1 MKENIFNP
9 KISRRRFLQ
18 AAGAAGAVGAAGIGQ
33 LPGFSTIAKAQAKT
47 EAGKSGETVITKSF
61 CHQCPARCGID
72 VYTTDGR
79 VHAVFGTLDNPLS
92 EGKLCPKGHYGQYL
106 LYDADRFKG
115 PMKRTNPKKGRNED
129 PKFVPISWDEALD
142 TVAKRMNDLRE
153 KNESHR
159 FGLIF
164 GRGWGATDVGVLQSL
179 SKLYGSTNIGLGH
192 SSMCSDGSEE
202 TKKILDGNHAY
213 NAYDYAN
220 TNYMLVFGAG
230 FLESFRPFTGNMRA
244 WGVMRTKP
252 AKTKVTFVD
261 VHLNTGAASSD
272 RALLIKPGTDGA
284 MALAIAHVLL
294 TENLWDK
301 PFVGNFVDGVNRFK
315 TGETVAAVFTDEDI
329 RNRAQA
335 KEEAAV
341 KKAAADKV
349 AAEKAAVEK
358 AKTEAAHDKLIKA
371 QVLAKGDPAAEKA
384 IAEKIAKFEK
394 EEAKKALSK
403 ETDRMQR
410 EALDKDKKPEPEIKA
425 GQALFNQKWVLG
437 LPEWWNAVLKDC
449 TPEWAE
455 KITTIP
461 AKIIHDVAREFG
473 TTHPAIAI
481 FERGAHAHT
490 NGTYSGMAIHSL
502 NALVGSMFAEG
513 GLCYQMKPP
522 AGKWPVNL
530 DDFMDD
536 YAKAPERKKPRI
548 DMAKTEKWPMVS
560 NMLQEVAKNHN
571 AAAPYKLDTCM
582 FYMTGPVFSGPDC
595 TAWEKMLNEVFVIS
609 TTPFPDETAV
619 FADLVLP
626 DHTYLERLQV
636 ADTYPYQGYP
646 ISMIRTPAVK
656 PLYDTRVF
664 GDMLIDLG
672 KRIKGSTGE
681 YYKKLGNTENIIKGI
696 ASIFAE
702 KPGDNGVNSYETWK
716 EKGVWYQK
724 PYHWRQIRGEFYE
737 WDKATQSYSKPMTQE
752 AVKVNLLKTP
762 SGKFEF
768 KSGYLEEE
776 HHVHYLMEKFG
787 LPAEMI
793 AFPQYLPS
801 KHGGGGDLH
810 FVSPKLAMQAEGRGA
825 NLPHVTACVQPT
837 QGGKRT
843 VYLEIHPETAAK
855 RGIKDGDRVRIKST
869 VGAIEVYA
877 RLYEG
882 IRPDTVALPMI
893 HGHWGMGR
901 WSKNSGVSGSTNEVT
916 PNVSDAISGQC
927 CYHDAKVF
935 VEKV

>member
-1 MKENIFNP
+1 MKDDLFNP

-18 AAGAAGAVGAAGIGQ
+18 AAGVAGAAGAVGIGQ

-106 LYDADRFKG
+106 LYNADRFKG
-115 PMKRTNPKKGRNED
+115 PMKRTNPKKGRNAD

-142 TVAKRMNDLRE
+142 TVAKRLNDLRE

-159 FGLIF
+159 FGLIY
-164 GRGWGATDVGVLQSL
+164 GRGWGATDAGLFKDWSA
-179 SKLYGSTNIGLGH
+179 LYGSPNVGIGH

-261 VHLNTGAASSD
+261 VHLNTGAASAD

-294 TENLWDK
+294 TEGLWDRN
-301 PFVGNFVDGVNRFK
+301 FVGDFLPVVQPKDPEAPRLPPYKFE
-315 TGETVAAVFTDEDI
+315 TG
-329 RNRAQA
+329 
-335 KEEAAV
+335 
-341 KKAAADKV
+341 KA
-349 AAEKAAVEK
+349 
-358 AKTEAAHDKLIKA
+358 I
-371 QVLAKGDPAAEKA
+371 DPAT
-384 IAEKIAKFEK
+384 F
-394 EEAKKALSK
+394 S
-403 ETDRMQR
+403 
-410 EALDKDKKPEPEIKA
+410 
-425 GQALFNQKWVLG
+425 QKWVLG

-461 AKIIHDVAREFG
+461 AKTIHAVAREFG

-513 GLCYQMKPP
+513 GMAYQMKPP
-522 AGKWPVNL
+522 AGKLPVKAE
-530 DDFMDD
+530 DFMDD

-548 DMAKTEKWPMVS
+548 DMKGTDKWPMAS

-571 AAAPYKLDTCM
+571 EGKPYKLDTVM

-595 TAWEKMLNEVFVIS
+595 TAWEKMLGETFVINTS
-609 TTPFPDETAV
+609 PFPDETSV
-619 FADLVLP
+619 YSDLILP

-636 ADTYPYQGYP
+636 AETYPYQGYP

-672 KRIKGSTGE
+672 KRIKGPMGE
-681 YYKKLGNTENIIKGI
+681 YYKQVGNTENIIKAI
-696 ASIFAE
+696 AKAFAE

-716 EKGVWYQK
+716 EKGVWYKK
-724 PYHWRQIRGEFYE
+724 PYLWRQIRGEFYE
-737 WDKATQSYSKPMTQE
+737 WDKETKSYSKPMKPE
-752 AVKVNLLKTP
+752 EVKEKLIKTP

-787 LPAEMI
+787 LPAEMVG
-793 AFPQYLPS
+793 FPQYLPAN
-801 KHGGGGDLH
+801 HAGGGDLH
-810 FVSPKLAMQAEGRGA
+810 FVSPKLAMQAEGRSG
-825 NLPHVTACVQPT
+825 NLPHVTASVQPT
-837 QGGKRT
+837 QGGKKT
-843 VYLEIHPETAAK
+843 VYLEIHPDTAAK
-855 RGIKDGDRVRIKST
+855 RGIKDGDRVRIRSS
-869 VGAIEVYA
+869 VGSIEVYA
-877 RLYEG
+877 RLYGG

-901 WSKNSGVSGSTNEVT
+901 WTKNSGVSGSTNEVT

-927 CYHDAKVF
+927 CYHSAKVF

>member
-1 MKENIFNP
+1 MTENILNP

-18 AAGAAGAVGAAGIGQ
+18 AAGAASAAGAAGVMH
-33 LPGFSTIAKAQAKT
+33 LNGFSTITKAHAQSGA
-47 EAGKSGETVITKSF
+47 EKSGETVITKSF

-106 LYDADRFKG
+106 LYNADRFKG
-115 PMKRTNPKKGRNED
+115 PMKRTNPKKGREED

-142 TVAKRMNDLRE
+142 ITAKRLNDLRA

-159 FGLIF
+159 FGLIY
-164 GRGWGATDVGVLQSL
+164 GRGWGATDSGLFGDW
-179 SKLYGSTNIGLGH
+179 SKLYGSPNVGLGH

-202 TKKILDGNHAY
+202 AKMILDGNHGY

-252 AKTKVTFVD
+252 AKTKVTYVD
-261 VHLNTGAASSD
+261 VHLNTSGAAAD

-301 PFVGNFVDGVNRFK
+301 PFVGNFADGVNHFK
-315 TGETVAAVFTDEDI
+315 AGETVAAVFTDEDI
-329 RNRAQA
+329 RNRALA
-335 KEEAAV
+335 KEKAAAE
-341 KKAAADKV
+341 KAAADKV
-349 AAEKAAVEK
+349 AAEKAAADK
-358 AKTEAAHDKLIKA
+358 AKTKAAFAKLLKEK
-371 QVLAKGDPAAEKA
+371 VKAKGNPAAEKMV
-384 IAEKIAKFEK
+384 AEKIAKFEK
-394 EEAKKALSK
+394 EEAKKALSEK
-403 ETDRMQR
+403 TERMQR
-410 EALDKDKKPEPEIKA
+410 AALDKEKKPEPVIKA
-425 GQALFNQKWVLG
+425 GQALFEEKWVHG
-437 LPEWWNAVLKDC
+437 LTEWWNAVLKDC

-461 AKIIHDVAREFG
+461 AKTIHTVAREFG

-513 GLCYQMKPP
+513 GMAYQMKSP
-522 AGKWPVNL
+522 AGKLPIQA

-548 DMAKTEKWPMVS
+548 DMKGTDKWPMAS

-571 AAAPYKLDTCM
+571 ASAPYKLDTCM

-595 TAWEKMLNEVFVIS
+595 TAWEKMLGEVFVIS

-619 FADLVLP
+619 FADLILP

-672 KRIKGSTGE
+672 KRINGPMSE
-681 YYKKLGNTENIIKGI
+681 YYKQVDNTENIIKAI
-696 ASIFAE
+696 AKAFEE

-716 EKGVWYQK
+716 EKGVWFKK
-724 PYHWRQIRGEFYE
+724 PYLWRQIRGEFFE
-737 WDKATQSYSKPMTQE
+737 WDKLTKSYSKPMTRE
-752 AVKVNLLKTP
+752 SVKQKLMPTP
-762 SGKFEF
+762 TGKFEF
-768 KSGYLEEE
+768 KSGYLAEE

-787 LPAEMI
+787 LPEEMI
-793 AFPQYLPS
+793 AFPQYLPAN
-801 KHGGGGDLH
+801 HAGGGDLH
-810 FVSPKLAMQAEGRGA
+810 FVSPKLAMQAEGRSG
-825 NLPHVTACVQPT
+825 NLPHVTASVQPT
-837 QGGKRT
+837 QGGKKT
-843 VYLEIHPETAAK
+843 VYLEIHPDTAAQ
-855 RGIKDGDRVRIKST
+855 RGIKDGDRVRIKSS
-869 VGAIEVYA
+869 VGSIEVYA
-877 RLYEG
+877 RLYNG

-901 WSKNSGVSGSTNEVT
+901 WTKNSGVSGSTNEVT

-927 CYHDAKVF
+927 CYHSAKVF

>member
-1 MKENIFNP
+1 MDLEFLKTAIT
-9 KISRRRFLQ
+9 RRRFLQ
-18 AAGAAGAVGAAGIGQ
+18 ASAAAGAAGAAGVGFNGLG
-33 LPGFSTIAKAQAKT
+33 LRTLSEAQAS
-47 EAGKSGETVITKSF
+47 AAPSGGQTVITKSF

-92 EGKLCPKGHYGQYL
+92 MGKLCPKGHYGQYF
-106 LYDADRFKG
+106 LYNADRFKG
-115 PMKRTNPKKGRNED
+115 PMKRTNPKKGRTED

-142 TVAKRMNDLRE
+142 TVAKRMNDLRA

-159 FGLIF
+159 FGLIY
-164 GRGWGATDVGVLQSL
+164 GRGWGATDVGVLQTL
-179 SKLYGSTNIGLGH
+179 SKLYGSPNIGLGH

-202 TKKILDGNHAY
+202 TKKILDGNHGY

-230 FLESFRPFTGNMRA
+230 FLESFRPFNGNMQA

-261 VHLNTGAASSD
+261 VHLNTSAASSD
-272 RALLIKPGTDGA
+272 RAVLIKPGTDGA

-294 TENLWDK
+294 TEGMWDRD
-301 PFVGNFVDGVNRFK
+301 FVGDFVPVTQPADPDAPRLPSYKFETGK
-315 TGETVAAVFTDEDI
+315 TI
-329 RNRAQA
+329 
-335 KEEAAV
+335 
-341 KKAAADKV
+341 
-349 AAEKAAVEK
+349 
-358 AKTEAAHDKLIKA
+358 
-371 QVLAKGDPAAEKA
+371 DPA
-384 IAEKIAKFEK
+384 
-394 EEAKKALSK
+394 
-403 ETDRMQR
+403 T
-410 EALDKDKKPEPEIKA
+410 
-425 GQALFNQKWVLG
+425 FNQKWVLG

-455 KITTIP
+455 KITTVP

-473 TTHPAIAI
+473 TTRPAIAI

-490 NGTYSGMAIHSL
+490 NGTYGAMAIHSL
-502 NALVGSMFAEG
+502 NALAGSMFAQG
-513 GLCYQMKPP
+513 GMAYQLKSP

-536 YAKAPERKKPRI
+536 YAKSPERKKPRI
-548 DMAKTEKWPMVS
+548 DMKGTDKWPMVS

-571 AAAPYKLDTCM
+571 AGAPYKLDSCM
-582 FYMTGPVFSGPDC
+582 FYMTGPIFSGPDC
-595 TAWEKMLNEVFVIS
+595 TAWEKMLGEIFVINTS
-609 TTPFPDETAV
+609 PFPDETSV
-619 FADLVLP
+619 FSDLILP

-636 ADTYPYQGYP
+636 ADTYPFQGYP

-656 PLYDTRVF
+656 PIYDTRVF

-681 YYKKLGNTENIIKGI
+681 YYKQLGNTENIIKGI

-702 KPGDNGVNSYETWK
+702 KPGDNGVNSYESWK

-724 PYHWRQIRGEFYE
+724 PYLYRQIRGEFFE
-737 WDKATQSYSKPMTQE
+737 WDKLTQSYSKPMKPE
-752 AVKVNLLKTP
+752 EVKEKLLKTP

-793 AFPQYLPS
+793 AFPQYLPAN
-801 KHGGGGDLH
+801 HGGGGDLH
-810 FVSPKLAMQAEGRGA
+810 FVSPKLAMQAEGRSG
-825 NLPHVTACVQPT
+825 NLPHVTASIQPS
-837 QGGKRT
+837 QGGKKT

-869 VGAIEVYA
+869 VGSIEVYA
-877 RLYEG
+877 RLYGG

-901 WSKNSGVSGSTNEVT
+901 WTKNSGVSGSTNEVT

-927 CYHDAKVF
+927 CYHSAKVF